1 MIGVFAAIGLPMA
14 VVLVSDMIEINSRGR
29 K

>member
-1 MIGVFAAIGLPMA
+1 MIGVFAAIGLPI
-14 VVLVSDMIEINSRGR
+14 VVVFVSDMIEINSRGR